1 MREKNKKR
9 ISWELLEDENKN
21 MSMCDWGGRFDLLLK
36 NRSISSAGKSLTAIR
51 PAGNNAFFPPGNQ
64 TNQISEQM

>member
-21 MSMCDWGGRFDLLLK
+21 MSMRDWGGRFDLLLK
-36 NRSISSAGKSLTAIR
+36 YRSLYLRQANR
-51 PAGNNAFFPPGNQ
+51 
-64 TNQISEQM
+64 